1 MKKLIKENEYIIP
14 LAALVGA
21 PLCDK
26 NKKEAVSVNLTSIKS
41 LVKMSNKEKKIIYL
55 TTNSGTELE
64 QK

>member
-26 NKKEAVSVNLTSIKS
+26 NKKEAVS
-41 LVKMSNKEKKIIYL
+41 
-55 TTNSGTELE
+55 
-64 QK
+64 Q